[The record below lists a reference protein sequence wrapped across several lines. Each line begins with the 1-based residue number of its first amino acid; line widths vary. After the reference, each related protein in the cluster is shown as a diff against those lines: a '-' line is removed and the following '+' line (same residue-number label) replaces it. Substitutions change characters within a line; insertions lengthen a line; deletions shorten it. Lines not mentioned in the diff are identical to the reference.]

1 MPHVSTED
9 DVYGGYFIPKGT
21 PVVGNIWAVNMDP
34 RRYADPE
41 KFDPQRWTQGRALNY
56 KSPEHPRPLTKD
68 ESLLFSQGPRICLGK
83 KFAQVEAVAFL
94 VLLLREY
101 RVEPICRPGESTDEW
116 QKRVLRPFMVL
127 TLHFQDK
134 IPLRLVRRQPVA

>member
-1 MPHVSTED
+1 M
-9 DVYGGYFIPKGT
+9 
-21 PVVGNIWAVNMDP
+21 
-34 RRYADPE
+34 
-41 KFDPQRWTQGRALNY
+41 
-56 KSPEHPRPLTKD
+56 
-68 ESLLFSQGPRICLGK
+68 GK

-101 RVEPICRPGESTDEW
+101 RVEPICRPGENTDEW